1 MKPFFNRLAGAAAG
15 VALLCAANVAV
26 AGDISGAGA
35 TFPYPI
41 YAKWAEAYKAATGI
55 GLNYQSIGSGGGI
68 AQIKAKTVDFG
79 ASDKPL
85 SPGELDAAGLTQFP
99 TVIGGVV
106 PVVNVPGIS
115 AGQLQLNGKT
125 LAEACLG
132 NIKYWDDPAIKALNP
147 GVNLPHM
154 AIAIV
159 HRSDGS
165 GTNFIF
171 TNYLSKKS
179 PAWASQVGAAT
190 SVEWPAGIGAKGN
203 EGIAGNVKQTNG
215 ALGYVEYAYAKQNSL
230 TYVRMIN
237 HDGVAVA
244 PTAAAFQAASAKT
257 DWAHSASLLCGSDRP
272 ARRMTPGRSQAPP
285 SSWSTSSPRMP
296 DGSSRCSA
304 SSNGPMPMAT
314 IWPPASTMC
323 RCPIPRCRPS
333 PRAGTTIS
341 PHRQCPD
348 ANWRVPNSV

>member
-1 MKPFFNRLAGAAAG
+1 MKPIMQRVIGFAAGAAFA
-15 VALLCAANVAV
+15 CAATMA
-26 AGDISGAGA
+26 AAADLSGAGA

-41 YAKWAEAYKAATGI
+41 YAKWAEAYKAKTGI

-85 SPGELDAAGLTQFP
+85 SPGELEAAGLTQFP

-106 PVVNVPGIS
+106 PVVNIAGI
-115 AGQLQLNGKT
+115 APGQLQLDGAT
-125 LAEACLG
+125 LAAMCMG
-132 NIKYWDDPAIKALNP
+132 TIKYWDDAAVKKLNP
-147 GVNLPHM
+147 AAQLPHE

-190 SVEWPAGIGAKGN
+190 AVQWPAGIGAKGN
-203 EGIAGNVKQTNG
+203 EGVAGNVKQTNG
-215 ALGYVEYAYAKQNSL
+215 ALGYVEYAYAKQNHL

-237 HDGVAVA
+237 HDGVSVE

-257 DWAHSASLLCGSDRP
+257 DWAHAPGFYVVLTDQPGHDAWPIAGATFILIYKQPADPAKTKDVLKFFQWAYQNGSQLAESLDYVPL
-272 ARRMTPGRSQAPP
+272 
-285 SSWSTSSPRMP
+285 
-296 DGSSRCSA
+296 
-304 SSNGPMPMAT
+304 
-314 IWPPASTMC
+314 PASTVAA
-323 RCPIPRCRPS
+323 IGQS
-333 PRAGTTIS
+333 WHSNVTA
-341 PHRQCPD
+341 
-348 ANWRVPNSV
+348 AAVP

>member
-15 VALLCAANVAV
+15 VVLACAANAAV
-26 AGDISGAGA
+26 AADISGAGA

-85 SPGELDAAGLTQFP
+85 APGELEAAGLTQFP

-106 PVVNVPGIS
+106 PVVNIPGIQP
-115 AGQLQLNGKT
+115 GQLVLDGKT
-125 LAEACLG
+125 LAAACLG
-132 NIKYWDDPAIKALNP
+132 TIQYWDDPAIKALNP
-147 GVNLPHM
+147 GVNLPHQ

-190 SVEWPAGIGAKGN
+190 AVEWPAGIGAKGN
-203 EGIAGNVKQTNG
+203 EGIAGNVKQTSG

-237 HDGVAVA
+237 HDGVAVS

-257 DWAHSASLLCGSDRP
+257 DWAHSASFYVVLTD
-272 ARRMTPGRSQAPP
+272 QAGHDAWPIAGATFILVYKQP
-285 SSWSTSSPRMP
+285 QDTSRLKDVLKFFDWAYANGDALAQSLDYVPLPKSTVDAIHASWH
-296 DGSSRCSA
+296 A
-304 SSNGPMPMAT
+304 NINA
-314 IWPPASTMC
+314 AA
-323 RCPIPRCRPS
+323 IP
-333 PRAGTTIS
+333 
-341 PHRQCPD
+341 
-348 ANWRVPNSV
+348 

>member
-1 MKPFFNRLAGAAAG
+1 MKPIMQRVIGIAAGAAFA
-15 VALLCAANVAV
+15 CAATMA
-26 AGDISGAGA
+26 AAADLSGAGA

-41 YAKWAEAYKAATGI
+41 YAKWAEAYKAKTGV

-85 SPGELDAAGLTQFP
+85 SPQELQAAGLTQFP

-106 PVVNVPGIS
+106 PVVNLAGI
-115 AGQLQLNGKT
+115 APGQLQLDGAT
-125 LAEACLG
+125 LAEMCLG
-132 NIKYWDDPAIKALNP
+132 TIKYWDDPAVKKLNP
-147 GVNLPHM
+147 GANLPHE

-179 PAWASQVGAAT
+179 AAWAGKVGAAT
-190 SVEWPAGIGAKGN
+190 SVDWPAGIGAKGN
-203 EGIAGNVKQTNG
+203 EGVAGNVKQTAG

-230 TYVRMIN
+230 TFVRMIN
-237 HDGVAVA
+237 HDGVAVS

-257 DWAHSASLLCGSDRP
+257 DWAHAPGFYVVLTDQPGHDAWPIAGATFILVYKQPADAAKTKEVLKFFTWAHTPEADELAKSLDYVPL
-272 ARRMTPGRSQAPP
+272 
-285 SSWSTSSPRMP
+285 
-296 DGSSRCSA
+296 
-304 SSNGPMPMAT
+304 
-314 IWPPASTMC
+314 PASTV
-323 RCPIPRCRPS
+323 
-333 PRAGTTIS
+333 
-341 PHRQCPD
+341 D
-348 ANWRVPNSV
+348 AIKASWHANITPAAVP